1 MARPRLFEINA
12 IHDAA
17 TTQGGTVS
25 HAQLVDL
32 GVSKA
37 TISSWTRTGGR
48 WQRVLPGTYLLH
60 RGTPTVDERLSAGL
74 LYAGPDAV
82 LTGGLAAHL
91 LGLRNLPMPV
101 DALPVHILV
110 PPARQVRSAG
120 FVVIERTQRLPEP
133 ETIRGY
139 PVAPLPRAVFDVGR
153 RHTSRIAIRA
163 ITLEAVQRK
172 MLEIDDLAEEIRSG
186 QRQWTAVMRDVLG
199 DAIAGVRSVPEAG
212 LRDIVIASDLPEPL
226 WNCQLETLGGEF
238 IAEPDGYYEDIGL
251 ALEVDSREHHY
262 KRVDNF
268 AATWSRHGVYNR
280 HRVLAERILPET
292 IRDDPDS
299 VISAIRATR
308 VANTGRVQPN
318 VRVVMPAMGS
328 AQGLPRPGR

>member
-12 IHDAA
+12 VHDAA
-17 TTQGGTVS
+17 NSQGGVVS
-25 HAQLVDL
+25 HAQLVTL

-60 RGTPTVDERLSAGL
+60 RGTPTLDERLSAGL
-74 LYAGPDAV
+74 LYAGPGAL
-82 LTGGLAAHL
+82 LTAGLATHL

-101 DALPVHILV
+101 DALPVHLLV
-110 PPARQVRSAG
+110 PPGRQVRSSG
-120 FVVIERTQRLPEP
+120 FVIIERTQRLPEAQ
-133 ETIRGY
+133 TVRGY

-153 RHTSRIAIRA
+153 RHSSRHAIRA
-163 ITLEAVQRK
+163 ITLEAVQRR
-172 MLEIDDLAEEIRSG
+172 MLDIDDLADEIRHG

-199 DAIAGVRSVPEAG
+199 DALSGVRSVPEAS

-226 WNCQLETLGGEF
+226 WNCRLETSSGEF
-238 IAEPDGYYEDIGL
+238 IAEPDGYYTDIGL

-262 KRVDNF
+262 KRADNF

-280 HRVLAERILPET
+280 HRILAERILPET
-292 IRDDPDS
+292 IREDPAS
-299 VISAIRATR
+299 VIAAIRATR
-308 VANTGRVQPN
+308 SANGGRTPPD
-318 VRVVMPAMGS
+318 VRVVAARARS
-328 AQGLPRPGR
+328 ARTGPRQGR

>member
-12 IHDAA
+12 VHDAA
-17 TTQGGTVS
+17 NSQGGTVS
-25 HAQLVDL
+25 HAQLVAL

-74 LYAGPDAV
+74 LYAGQDAV

-91 LGLRNLPMPV
+91 RGLRNLPMPV
-101 DALPVHILV
+101 DALPVHLLV
-110 PPARQVRSAG
+110 PPARQVRSAD
-120 FVVIERTQRLPEP
+120 FVIIERTQRLPEAT
-133 ETIRGY
+133 TIRGY
-139 PVAPLPRAVFDVGR
+139 PVAPLARAVFDVGR
-153 RHTSRIAIRA
+153 RHASRHDIRA
-163 ITLEAVQRK
+163 ITLEAVQRR
-172 MLEIDDLAEEIRSG
+172 MLEIDDLAEEIRHG

-199 DAIAGVRSVPEAG
+199 DALSGVRSVPEAG

-226 WNCQLETLGGEF
+226 WNCRLETSDGEF

-262 KRVDNF
+262 KRADNF
-268 AATWSRHGVYNR
+268 AATWMRHGVYNR
-280 HRVLAERILPET
+280 HRILAERILPET
-292 IRDDPDS
+292 IRDDPAS
-299 VISAIRATR
+299 VIAAIRATR
-308 VANTGRVQPN
+308 AANGGRTPPD
-318 VRVVMPAMGS
+318 VRVITPEVGS
-328 AQGLPRPGR
+328 AQSVPRRSR